1 MVFDGLLF
9 GNACSHVETGPPL
22 PLATK
27 YAGLEETSLQETEYF
42 EMTGGSFSV
51 VLWRNELERFEM
63 SCWKTN
69 RQTPN
74 QLLPQRQDAQATH
87 YSLFS
92 IPLFSGQK
100 WGPAWEGSQSERE
113 KNVPG
118 YSNILFF
125 SLFLAHSLQT
135 FYHPE

>member
-69 RQTPN
+69 RQTNPK
-74 QLLPQRQDAQATH
+74 PTPPTKTGCPGHA
-87 YSLFS
+87 LFIIFHS
-92 IPLFSGQK
+92 SFLRSKMGPCVRGLTVWKGKECAWLFQHF
-100 WGPAWEGSQSERE
+100 
-113 KNVPG
+113 
-118 YSNILFF
+118 IFF
-125 SLFLAHSLQT
+125 FISST
-135 FYHPE
+135 